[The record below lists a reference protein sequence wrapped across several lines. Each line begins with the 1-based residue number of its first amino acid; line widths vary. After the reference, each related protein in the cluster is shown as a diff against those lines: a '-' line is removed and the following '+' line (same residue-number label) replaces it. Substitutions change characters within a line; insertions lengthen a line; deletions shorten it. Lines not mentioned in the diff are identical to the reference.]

1 MASIIWN
8 NLKGLKDKTEAF
20 FGGAFCFALDWK
32 FWRYHETQKDAIKA
46 LLNFA
51 EKLNLNLLF
60 IINLWTCF
68 LGNYFMMMVFM
79 IFPEFRDRL
88 ISIIMN
94 YEILTLELIRGQI
107 WPLWYIFSRLTYF
120 WLVFIFWSMDTFYG
134 RVFIFNQK
142 AFGLISLENFSLTDS
157 NRIIRH
163 LSNLIHHTNL
173 TKEQLK
179 VFILISF
186 QNTFLK
192 FYQKRLIENPFFV
205 HLREIKSIFKS
216 KLERPRKVHKTKQWM
231 CSKPT
236 RLLEFALTL
245 SALSFSYFNQN

>member
-8 NLKGLKDKTEAF
+8 NLKGLKDKSEAF

-68 LGNYFMMMVFM
+68 FGNYFMMMVFI
-79 IFPEFRDRL
+79 IFPEFPDRL

-107 WPLWYIFSRLTYF
+107 WPLWYIFSRIHLFLIGFLTRFHFLKHAYFLRMSIHIQSKGFWSYFSGKFFFDRFKPDYTSSIEFNSPYKLNEGAIKGIYINIISEYYF
-120 WLVFIFWSMDTFYG
+120 WNFTKNVLLKILFLFIWERSS
-134 RVFIFNQK
+134 Q
-142 AFGLISLENFSLTDS
+142 FSS
-157 NRIIRH
+157 
-163 LSNLIHHTNL
+163 
-173 TKEQLK
+173 
-179 VFILISF
+179 
-186 QNTFLK
+186 QN
-192 FYQKRLIENPFFV
+192 
-205 HLREIKSIFKS
+205 
-216 KLERPRKVHKTKQWM
+216 
-231 CSKPT
+231 
-236 RLLEFALTL
+236 
-245 SALSFSYFNQN
+245 